1 MLRNPVK
8 IKRLCVGMTAM
19 LMVVLAA
26 FSVFGKEVPDVNRQG
41 SISLTLQDSQ
51 SGAYME
57 DGAVTLYQ
65 VGEIRVDDGNY
76 SWQLSGAF
84 SGSGLSLENLSSGQ
98 LAQELKEYADQ
109 KKIEGSTVRIGE
121 KGSVVFEN
129 LKPGLYLLAQKET
142 MEDVY
147 AFSPFLVSVP
157 VQDGESWQYEVNATP
172 KVGIIEEI
180 SLPDSPDIPV
190 DSHLP
195 QTGQLNWPVPV
206 LAVSGVLFFALGW
219 GLCYAKRKK
228 YHAQ

>member
-1 MLRNPVK
+1 MLRNPVR
-8 IKRLCVGMTAM
+8 IKRLCVVMTAM

-26 FSVFGKEVPDVNRQG
+26 FPVFGKEVPDVNRQG

-51 SGAYME
+51 SGAYMAN
-57 DGAVTLYQ
+57 GAVTLYQ

-84 SGSGLSLENLSSGQ
+84 SGSGLSLENLSSDQ

-109 KKIEGSTVRIGE
+109 KK
-121 KGSVVFEN
+121 
-129 LKPGLYLLAQKET
+129 T

-195 QTGQLNWPVPV
+195 QTGQLN
-206 LAVSGVLFFALGW
+206 
-219 GLCYAKRKK
+219 
-228 YHAQ
+228 